1 MRARGILRPAKR
13 VRQGSKRKRNHRAE
27 IDRLPVWEYPC
38 CFPCN
43 ARENRTG
50 KHTAHD

>member
-1 MRARGILRPAKR
+1 VCGKAQNGSGITGQKSTSYRW
-13 VRQGSKRKRNHRAE
+13 
-27 IDRLPVWEYPC
+27 WEYPC

-50 KHTAHD
+50 KHMARPQDSKR